1 MSLNKIIRLGKATP
15 EARRVAVTH
24 PALQVGTRY
33 KIRYAGTYNVDIDT
47 DEEKLPILNVVDDPV
62 SGTLSVVYDQWW
74 GANNPI
80 YGYTHRHFIRFF
92 SIRNEIGKIFEDSA
106 RYQIVI
112 NGFTL
117 EKYSEDSFQIVW
129 RAQYG
134 LNTPDEF
141 YVAATMGSNGPTS
154 FNVEVRAA
162 GATPMNR
169 VSFTVIDLKTNT
181 KRLHSILTFIQGPFV
196 GYEAQWLY
204 AWLAGGLNRDDLVS
218 FFTSANDRVMVE
230 SAYGFQAMTTWNM
243 ISYAGAP
250 VKRYAGQSMLLAQV
264 NEKFVNDVAALL

>member
-33 KIRYAGTYNVDIDT
+33 KTRYAGTLNVDIDT

-62 SGTLSVVYDQWW
+62 SGTLSVVYDQEW
-74 GANNPI
+74 GASDQTL
-80 YGYTHRHFIRFF
+80 GYPHRHFVRFF
-92 SIRNEIGKIFEDSA
+92 SIRSEINKIFDDSA

-112 NGFTL
+112 NGITL
-117 EKYSEDSFQIVW
+117 AKYSESSSQIVW

-134 LNTPDEF
+134 TYESDEF
-141 YVAATMGSNGPTS
+141 YVAVTMGPYGPTS
-154 FNVEVRAA
+154 FNVEIRSLGVA
-162 GATPMNR
+162 PMNR
-169 VSFTVIDLKTNT
+169 ISFTVIDAKSNK
-181 KRLHSILTFIQGPFV
+181 KRLHSILTFIQGAFI

-218 FFTSANDRVMVE
+218 FFISTNDRVMIE
-230 SAYGFQAMTTWNM
+230 SAYGFQAMTTWDM
-243 ISYAGAP
+243 ASYIGTP

-264 NEKFVNDVAALL
+264 NEKFVNDVAALI